1 MLELIVPIAGI
12 LFAARRLLRY
22 LRFFQQE
29 EYNNARFAVWLKEKN
44 AYDTKAFRL
53 CAAAAA
59 VCFIAGLISEA
70 LLLWATAIF
79 GVALVALG
87 LSEEDPRRSGKLRL
101 NMTERATRIYRVALE
116 LSALLSLVSLL
127 IAIAFPKLMLIP
139 LLWGAQLL
147 LARFAPEFL
156 VAANRLL
163 APGEQ
168 QIQDAFLDAARKKF
182 RASRPYTVGI
192 TGSYGKTSTK
202 SILGQVLETSLGPT
216 FWPPKGINT
225 IMGITRDIRERLVP
239 GYPYAVLEI
248 GAYGI
253 GSIERVCRSFPIDA
267 AIVTAVGIMHL
278 DRFGSAEN
286 IYTAKSELA
295 RAVPEKG
302 ILVCNG
308 DNAGSRRMAEQY
320 KRQTTLLYGLDTSLG
335 GLDCWAEDIKTVAE
349 GSEFTVHYGGK
360 RYPVRTPLVGTA
372 AVSNILASF
381 TMAMALGADPLTV
394 VAALANLE
402 PVENRLERT
411 KAGGATYLRDAYNS
425 NPVGFQTALDV
436 LGAHPGTRKILMTPG
451 MIELGPEQH
460 TENRRLA
467 ESAAKVCDLALIVGE
482 TNRAALVDGLKSG
495 GMAPEKIK
503 TFAGREAALQELK
516 ALQSDGDVILIEND
530 LPDLY
535 EVDARF

>member
-1 MLELIVPIAGI
+1 MLELLVPIAGI

-29 EYNNARFAVWLKEKN
+29 EYNNARYLIWLNEKN
-44 AYDTKAFRL
+44 AFDTKAFRL
-53 CAAAAA
+53 CAISA
-59 VCFIAGLISEA
+59 VLCFVAGLVSA
-70 LLLWATAIF
+70 SLLLWVTAICA
-79 GVALVALG
+79 VALVVLG
-87 LSEEDPRRSGKLRL
+87 LREEDPRRSGKLRL

-116 LSALLSLVSLL
+116 LTALASLLSLIV
-127 IAIAFPKLMLIP
+127 AMWFPSWLMVP
-139 LLWGAQLL
+139 LLWGAQLM
-147 LARFAPEFL
+147 LARFTPNML
-156 VAANRLL
+156 VAANGLL

-182 RASRPYTVGI
+182 RQSRPYTVGI

-308 DNAGSRRMAEQY
+308 DNPGSRRMAEQY
-320 KRQTTLLYGLDTSLG
+320 KRQTTLLYGLDKSQG
-335 GLDCWAEDIKTVAE
+335 PLDCWAEDVKTVAD
-349 GSEFTVHYGGK
+349 GSEFTIHLGGK
-360 RYPVRTPLVGTA
+360 SYPVRTPLVGTA
-372 AVSNILASF
+372 AVSNILAAF
-381 TMAMALGADPLTV
+381 TMATALGADPLTV

-402 PVENRLERT
+402 QVENRLERT

-451 MIELGPEQH
+451 MIELGPEQVS
-460 TENRRLA
+460 ENRRLA
-467 ESAAKVCDLALIVGE
+467 ESAAKVVDIALIVGE
-482 TNRAALVDGLKSG
+482 TNRAALVEGLKAG
-495 GMAPEKIK
+495 GLAPEKIL
-503 TFAGREAALQELK
+503 TFSGREGALQELK
-516 ALQSDGDVILIEND
+516 ALQSDGDVILLEND

>member
-1 MLELIVPIAGI
+1 MLELLVPIAGI

-29 EYNNARFAVWLKEKN
+29 EYNNERFMLWLHEKQ
-44 AYDTKAFRL
+44 AFDTKALRI
-53 CAAAAA
+53 CGIAAA
-59 VCFIAGLISEA
+59 VTFLAA
-70 LLLWATAIF
+70 LFGETVLLWATAGF
-79 GVALVALG
+79 SVALVFLG
-87 LSEEDPRRSGKLRL
+87 LREEDPRRSGKLRL

-116 LSALLSLVSLL
+116 IALIGSLLSLLL
-127 IAIAFPKLMLIP
+127 AMMFPVLLMQP
-139 LLWGAQLL
+139 LLWGAQIV
-147 LARFAPEFL
+147 LARISPNLL
-156 VAANRLL
+156 VVANRLL

-182 RASRPYTVGI
+182 RQSRPFTVGI

-225 IMGITRDIRERLVP
+225 IMGITREVRERLVP
-239 GYPYAVLEI
+239 GFPYAVIEI

-278 DRFGSAEN
+278 DRFGSPEN

-295 RAVPEKG
+295 RAVPEDG

-308 DNAGSRRMAEQY
+308 DNVGARRMADQY
-320 KRQTTLLYGLDTSLG
+320 RRKTTLLYGMDPSQG
-335 GLDCWAEDIKTVAE
+335 ALDCWAEDVRTVAE
-349 GSEFTVHYGGK
+349 GSEFTIHFKGQSFK
-360 RYPVRTPLVGTA
+360 VRTPLVGTA
-372 AVSNILASF
+372 AVSNILAAF
-381 TMAMALGADPLTV
+381 TMATALGADPATV
-394 VAALANLE
+394 VAVLANLE
-402 PVENRLERT
+402 QVENRLERT

-436 LGAHPGTRKILMTPG
+436 LGAHPGSRKILMTPG
-451 MIELGPEQH
+451 MVELGPQQA

-467 ESAAKVCDLALIVGE
+467 ESAARVCDIALVVGE
-482 TNRAALVDGLKSG
+482 TNRAALVEGLKDG
-495 GMAPEKIK
+495 GMAPEKIL
-503 TFAGREAALQELK
+503 TFPGREGALQELK
-516 ALQSDGDVILIEND
+516 ALQSDGDVILLEND